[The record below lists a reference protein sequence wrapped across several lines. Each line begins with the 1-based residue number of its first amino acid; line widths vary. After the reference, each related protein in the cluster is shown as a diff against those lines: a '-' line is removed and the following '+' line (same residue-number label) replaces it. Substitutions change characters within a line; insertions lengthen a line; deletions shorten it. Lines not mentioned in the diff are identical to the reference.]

1 MNESDSIAEKK
12 AGLKLGVARWIGE
25 MAVMQIS
32 LMVMLSNTK
41 TEFLTDDYI
50 GCFFVHWV
58 GAEFLKMFSTQS
70 CN

>member
-12 AGLKLGVARWIGE
+12 AGLKLGNELWIGE

-32 LMVMLSNTK
+32 LMIMLSKTK

-50 GCFFVHWV
+50 GSFFVCELS
-58 GAEFLKMFSTQS
+58 GF
-70 CN
+70 

>member
-12 AGLKLGVARWIGE
+12 AGLKLGVQRWMGE
-25 MAVMQIS
+25 MAVKQIS

-50 GCFFVHWV
+50 GCFFVCAL
-58 GAEFLKMFSTQS
+58 GG
-70 CN
+70 C